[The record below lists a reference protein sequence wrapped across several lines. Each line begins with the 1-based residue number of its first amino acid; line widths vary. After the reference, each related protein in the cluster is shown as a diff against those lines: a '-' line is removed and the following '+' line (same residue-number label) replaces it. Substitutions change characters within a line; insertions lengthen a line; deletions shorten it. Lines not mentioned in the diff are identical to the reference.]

1 MKIFLPT
8 LLLSL
13 FFYKSTLASNKIYS
27 GIGFNYQSITF
38 DKTKAL
44 ISDGTIIDDIVKSQ
58 YPNEIVMP
66 VISIGIENNRFRT
79 ELYYNTGSESKYNK
93 TTGIGANNIGDLGK
107 FSKTFPNPLYTNNS
121 VKSKTIGID
130 IKPFKKIDDFITLY
144 GILGINYNKILIE
157 EISHIDYKTNIKTF
171 TYKNQT
177 SGISPNLG
185 AGVEFKISPFFSFDT
200 QIKYNYFNKNINT
213 SQFSTPIRIKN
224 ILNVSA
230 SLIYFFN

>member
-1 MKIFLPT
+1 MKILLST
-8 LLLSL
+8 LLLL
-13 FFYKSTLASNKIYS
+13 ILLYKSALASNKIYS

-44 ISDGTIIDDIVKSQ
+44 ISDGTIIDDIIKSQ

-66 VISIGIENNRFRT
+66 IISVGIENNRFKT
-79 ELYYNTGSESKYNK
+79 ELYYSTGSESKYNK

-121 VKSKTIGID
+121 VKTKMIGID
-130 IKPFKKIDDFITLY
+130 IKPFKKIDDFIILY
-144 GILGINYNKILIE
+144 GILGINYNKIIIE
-157 EISHIDYKTNIKTF
+157 EVSHIDYKTTVKTF

-177 SGISPNLG
+177 SAISPNLG
-185 AGVEFKISPFFSFDT
+185 AGIEFKISPFLSFDT

-213 SQFSTPIRIKN
+213 SQFSTPIRIRS

-230 SLIYFFN
+230 SLIYFF

>member
-1 MKIFLPT
+1 MKILLST
-8 LLLSL
+8 LLLL
-13 FFYKSTLASNKIYS
+13 ILLYKSALASNKIYS

-44 ISDGTIIDDIVKSQ
+44 ISDGTIIDDIIKSQ

-66 VISIGIENNRFRT
+66 IISVGIENNRFKT
-79 ELYYNTGSESKYNK
+79 ELYYSTGSESKYNK

-121 VKSKTIGID
+121 VKTKMIGID
-130 IKPFKKIDDFITLY
+130 IKPFKKIDDFIILY
-144 GILGINYNKILIE
+144 GILGINYNKIIIE
-157 EISHIDYKTNIKTF
+157 EISHIDYKTTVKTF

-177 SGISPNLG
+177 SAISPNLG
-185 AGVEFKISPFFSFDT
+185 AGIEFKISPFLSFDT

-213 SQFSTPIRIKN
+213 SQFSTPIRIRS

-230 SLIYFFN
+230 SLIYFF

>member
-1 MKIFLPT
+1 MKILLST
-8 LLLSL
+8 LLLL
-13 FFYKSTLASNKIYS
+13 ILLYKSALASNKIYS
-27 GIGFNYQSITF
+27 GIGFNYQSIAF

-44 ISDGTIIDDIVKSQ
+44 ISDGTIIDDIIKSQ

-66 VISIGIENNRFRT
+66 IISVGIENNRFKT
-79 ELYYNTGSESKYNK
+79 ELYYSTGSESKYNK

-121 VKSKTIGID
+121 VKTKMIGID
-130 IKPFKKIDDFITLY
+130 IKPFKKIDDFIILY
-144 GILGINYNKILIE
+144 GILGINYNKIIIE
-157 EISHIDYKTNIKTF
+157 EISHIDYKTTVKTF

-177 SGISPNLG
+177 SAISPNLG
-185 AGVEFKISPFFSFDT
+185 AGIEFKISPFLSFDT

-213 SQFSTPIRIKN
+213 SQFSTPIRIRS

-230 SLIYFFN
+230 SLIYFF

>member
-1 MKIFLPT
+1 MKILLST
-8 LLLSL
+8 LLLL
-13 FFYKSTLASNKIYS
+13 ILLYKSALASNKIYS

-44 ISDGTIIDDIVKSQ
+44 ISDGTIIDDIIKSQ

-66 VISIGIENNRFRT
+66 IISVGIENNRFKT
-79 ELYYNTGSESKYNK
+79 ELYYSTGSESKYNK

-121 VKSKTIGID
+121 VKTKMIGID
-130 IKPFKKIDDFITLY
+130 IKPFRKIDDFITLY
-144 GILGINYNKILIE
+144 GILGINYNKIIIE
-157 EISHIDYKTNIKTF
+157 EVSHIDYKTTVKTF

-177 SGISPNLG
+177 SAISPNLG
-185 AGVEFKISPFFSFDT
+185 AGIEFKISPFLSFDT

-213 SQFSTPIRIKN
+213 SQFSTPIRIRS

-230 SLIYFFN
+230 SLIYFF